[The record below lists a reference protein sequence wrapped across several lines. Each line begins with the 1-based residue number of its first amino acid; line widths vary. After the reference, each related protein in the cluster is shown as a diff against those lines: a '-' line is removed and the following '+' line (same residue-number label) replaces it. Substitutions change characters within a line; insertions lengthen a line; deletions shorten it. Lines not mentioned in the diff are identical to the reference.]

1 MYCEATP
8 LHLVGERGRLRQV
21 MEICTVP
28 PQLSDDEFVLE
39 PLFRREALGEPLEYC
54 GPAALGAELERRL
67 NRGLP
72 RGITVRDL
80 CEGTATPAVT
90 LLIAFLAAVATFL
103 LVTGATRRPIR
114 AGTAVAAPDRRRRPE
129 LELRLRQAGVS
140 LSPARYRA
148 TVAGSMAAM
157 FVVGYGLTGTLA
169 LAVVPAAVVG
179 FAPRAYYRR
188 RQRKALAARMAAWPE
203 AIRDVLSHITVGS
216 TLHSALV
223 QLGRS
228 GPEPLR
234 PVWRRYAVNAQ
245 VLEVSA
251 ALEQARERA
260 RRPGLGP
267 GDRGL
272 RRRPRTRP
280 HRRRRRAAH
289 PRR

>member
-1 MYCEATP
+1 M
-8 LHLVGERGRLRQV
+8 HLVGDRGRLRQV

-39 PLFRREALGEPLEYC
+39 PLFRRERARRTPGVLRPGRAGCGAGEAHQP
-54 GPAALGAELERRL
+54 GPAPGHHGA
-67 NRGLP
+67 GP
-72 RGITVRDL
+72 VRGIGD
-80 CEGTATPAVT
+80 PAVT
-90 LLIAFLAAVATFL
+90 LLIAFLAAVATYL
-103 LVTGATRRPIR
+103 LVSTLTRQPAPPAPR
-114 AGTAVAAPDRRRRPE
+114 APPDDPAAAPG

-148 TVAGSMAAM
+148 TVAGSMVAM

-203 AIRDVLSHITVGS
+203 AIRDVLSPHHRRLDAAQRVG
-216 TLHSALV
+216 AARPV
-223 QLGRS
+223 RS
-228 GPEPLR
+228 GTAAAGVAPLR
-234 PVWRRYAVNAQ
+234 PQRRG
-245 VLEVSA
+245 
-251 ALEQARERA
+251 ARGVRGPRTGPRGA
-260 RRPGLGP
+260 RRPGVGP
-267 GDRGL
+267 GDRSV

-280 HRRRRRAAH
+280 DRRRRRAAN